1 MHIYMYKPF
10 WTHIKRGQGPIKKP
24 YKHALG
30 GGPTVLMCTVT
41 KSPIQACPRGANS
54 SAVHCNKKTSK
65 KLKAQNRRNGKVSDV
80 NRLNQI
86 QDFVF
91 SNSAAVE
98 IFTIF
103 LTVQL
108 GRYLWYFRHYSVHCS
123 EIEKYLRLELSI
135 LSPLSSSFFKGI
147 VYNRI

>member
-1 MHIYMYKPF
+1 MYKPF

-30 GGPTVLMCTVT
+30 GG
-41 KSPIQACPRGANS
+41 ANS

-65 KLKAQNRRNGKVSDV
+65 KLKAQNRRNRKVSDV

-108 GRYLWYFRHYSVHCS
+108 GRYL
-123 EIEKYLRLELSI
+123 
-135 LSPLSSSFFKGI
+135 
-147 VYNRI
+147 